1 MIDENTLVLLM
12 RLYLNFRCF
21 STVFSSLRLCRGTA
35 PSPALFIYLYLNQ
48 LTTHNLLYSVGGRA
62 GAGRFGVRFFGGVEC
77 VYE

>member
-1 MIDENTLVLLM
+1 M

-35 PSPALFIYLYLNQ
+35 PSPALFVFLYYNYTYL
-48 LTTHNLLYSVGGRA
+48 GAGR
-62 GAGRFGVRFFGGVEC
+62 GAGRFGVRFLGGLEC